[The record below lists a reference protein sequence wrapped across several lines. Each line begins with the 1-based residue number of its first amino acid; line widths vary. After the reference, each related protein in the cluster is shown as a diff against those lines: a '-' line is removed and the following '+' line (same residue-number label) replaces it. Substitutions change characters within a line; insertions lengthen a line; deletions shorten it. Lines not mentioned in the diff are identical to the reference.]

1 MRVCMCVRGAMCSQ
15 GCACVMHVCVGD
27 GKKCE
32 KECVKTAG
40 TYDPNERLKL
50 LLKT

>member
-1 MRVCMCVRGAMCSQ
+1 MRVCVCVRGAMCSQ

-27 GKKCE
+27 SKKCE
-32 KECVKTAG
+32 KECVKIG
-40 TYDPNERLKL
+40 TYDPNKRLKL